1 MSTPQIVVPSEGF
14 HNKDLER
21 ARGRLL
27 RGNTYKDC
35 STIMIV
41 PAIAPI
47 PPKVVQSWMGIMAPM
62 NQRFTRIFVENMEVG
77 QAYNAAIELILS
89 HPELSKWKYLLTV
102 ETDNMVP
109 PDGLLKLIEDIE
121 SGPKYDAV
129 GALYFCKGPGGMPM
143 AYGRPDEMP
152 RSFIPFLP
160 PDNSVTPVCGLG
172 MGCTLFRLSQFK
184 KVPPP
189 WFETI
194 QRYTPGVGSQAF
206 TQDLAYFSK
215 AAGYGLRFACSTR
228 VLVGHYDYSGSAGP
242 PDTTW

>member
-1 MSTPQIVVPSEGF
+1 MSAQPQIVTPEGGF

-27 RGNTYKDC
+27 RGNTYRDC
-35 STIMIV
+35 STIMVV

-77 QAYNAAIELILS
+77 QAYNAAIELILN

-102 ETDNMVP
+102 ETDNTVP

-121 SGPKYDAV
+121 TEPKYDAV
-129 GALYFCKGPGGMPM
+129 GGLYHTKGLETSQPM
-143 AYGRPDEMP
+143 CYGSPSEMP
-152 RSFIPFLP
+152 RNFIPWLP
-160 PDNSVTPVCGLG
+160 PANSVTECNGLG
-172 MGCTLFRLSQFK
+172 MGCTLFRMSIFK

-206 TQDLAYFSK
+206 TQDLAFFNK
-215 AAGYGLRFACSTR
+215 AAGYGGRFACSTR
-228 VLVGHYDYSGSAGP
+228 VLVGHYDYQN
-242 PDTTW
+242 DITY